1 MGADGAVN
9 IISRN
14 QIQKAENPDA
24 ERQRLVA
31 EYREKFANPYKAAEL
46 GYIDDVIDPADSRPR
61 IIQALRMLKTKR
73 DINPPKK
80 HGNIPL

>member
-14 QIQKAENPDA
+14 QIKTAADPDA
-24 ERQRLVA
+24 ERKRLVA

-46 GYIDDVIDPADSRPR
+46 GYIDDVIDPADSRSR
-61 IIQALRMLKTKR
+61 IVQALRMLKTKR

-80 HGNIPL
+80 HGNMPL